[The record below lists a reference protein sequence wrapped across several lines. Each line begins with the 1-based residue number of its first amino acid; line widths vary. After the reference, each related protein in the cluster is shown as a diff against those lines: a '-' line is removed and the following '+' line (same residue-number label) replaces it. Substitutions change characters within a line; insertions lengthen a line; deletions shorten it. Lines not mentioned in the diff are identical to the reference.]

1 MNRRQLLK
9 AIIASGA
16 ATTLPWVN
24 TVRAQA
30 ILPGDYKA
38 LVSIF
43 LFGGNDSFNLIA
55 PRSPAEYNVY
65 AQSRQNLAIDQAD
78 LLPIVSDN
86 PDGALYGFHPA
97 ASGLRS
103 LFDEGDLAVVANIGP
118 LIQPTTK
125 TQLQALSVALPP
137 QLFSHNDQ
145 QGQWQTLRGI
155 SQVRSGWA
163 GRVADYFD
171 GAQPN
176 ASLAMN
182 ISMSGNSML
191 LSGESAIPY
200 AMSPDGAIAYG
211 ALSGDAEFAAA
222 RLTSFE
228 AQLQRA
234 YANAHS
240 RAFQAIHRRALA
252 SADTVNTA
260 LAKAPVLNTAF
271 PNSGL
276 GRQLQAVA
284 RMLAVRDE
292 FGAQRQIFATSMGG
306 FDTHDRQNQEQPE
319 LFMEISE
326 AMHAFQL
333 ALRELGLQDQVT
345 TFTQSDFGRTL
356 TSNGD
361 GTDHGW
367 GSHQVVMGGA
377 VAGRRIV
384 GTMPLLEIDG
394 PDDVSGGRM
403 IPTTS
408 SDQYAASLA
417 RWFGVDDAALLDMM
431 PSLANFE
438 QRDVGLFSG

>member
-1 MNRRQLLK
+1 
-9 AIIASGA
+9 
-16 ATTLPWVN
+16 
-24 TVRAQA
+24 
-30 ILPGDYKA
+30 
-38 LVSIF
+38 
-43 LFGGNDSFNLIA
+43 
-55 PRSPAEYNVY
+55 
-65 AQSRQNLAIDQAD
+65 
-78 LLPIVSDN
+78 
-86 PDGALYGFHPA
+86 
-97 ASGLRS
+97 
-103 LFDEGDLAVVANIGP
+103 
-118 LIQPTTK
+118 
-125 TQLQALSVALPP
+125 
-137 QLFSHNDQ
+137 
-145 QGQWQTLRGI
+145 
-155 SQVRSGWA
+155 
-163 GRVADYFD
+163 
-171 GAQPN
+171 
-176 ASLAMN
+176 
-182 ISMSGNSML
+182 
-191 LSGESAIPY
+191 
-200 AMSPDGAIAYG
+200 
-211 ALSGDAEFAAA
+211 
-222 RLTSFE
+222 
-228 AQLQRA
+228 
-234 YANAHS
+234 
-240 RAFQAIHRRALA
+240 
-252 SADTVNTA
+252 
-260 LAKAPVLNTAF
+260 
-271 PNSGL
+271 
-276 GRQLQAVA
+276 
-284 RMLAVRDE
+284 MLAVRDE